1 MTGLIDEAGS
11 VLLVSDVQA
20 GFHRK
25 IEESNALELERSI
38 G

>member
-1 MTGLIDEAGS
+1 MTGLIDETDS
-11 VLLVSDVQA
+11 VLPVSDVQA
-20 GFHRK
+20 GFDRK